1 MSHTRPDPD
10 ALLEKLQQEDARQQ
24 RGRLKIFFGS
34 CAGVGKTFAM
44 LTAAHARMQEGEDVL
59 VGVIETHG
67 RRDTESRLQGL
78 PQLPLKSL
86 SYRDKTLH
94 EFDLDG
100 ALARRPGL
108 LLVDEL
114 AHSNA
119 EGSRHRK
126 RWQDV
131 EELCSA
137 GIDVYTTL
145 NVQHLE
151 SLNDVVGQITGIRV
165 SETVPDK
172 VFDLADEV
180 TLVDLPPEELLQ
192 RLQEGKVYMS
202 QQAERARRHF
212 FRKGNLIALREMA
225 LRRTADR
232 VDAQMREYRTD
243 QSIQH
248 VWQTH
253 ERILV
258 GLGPG
263 PEAEQLVRTAARLAI
278 SMKAE
283 WLAAYVE
290 TPALQ
295 KLGHAERQ
303 AILDN
308 LRLAQ
313 TLGAATTATLSG
325 DEVSTVLLDYARS
338 RNVSRMVVGKPRRP
352 LLMRLF
358 IPSVTDQL
366 AKEATDIDLHVVVRQ
381 PKPRHKPAP
390 QHSLQ
395 MAANAHLS
403 GLKKRGYL
411 WALAI
416 SAATSVIAGML
427 LQYFEL
433 SNVIMLYLLGVML
446 ISIRYGRGPG
456 ILASILSV
464 SAFDFFFVPPK
475 LSFTVSDTQYLLTF
489 GIMLSVA
496 LVISNLTS
504 SLRYQAVIANYRERR
519 SLALYEIGKE
529 LASTMTTQH
538 IVEVSVHHIASLF
551 QSRAAILL
559 PDADDKLRAPE
570 ADAGH
575 GHTLADVDLGIAQ
588 WTFDHQEHAGL
599 GTNTL
604 PSSPVLYVPLK
615 APMRTRGVLAI
626 VPENQA
632 AIFLPEQRQ
641 LLDTFAAQIALA
653 LERKHYV
660 EVARDALISMESERL
675 RNSLLSAISHDLRTP
690 LTSLL
695 GIADQLRQAPDM
707 PADRHAQLET
717 MYDQAFRM
725 QQLVVNLLDMA
736 RLQAG
741 SVQLNSQWQVLEE
754 VLGSALRAMQPVSQ
768 QHRIEVT
775 LPPELPLLQFDAV
788 LLERVFCNLLDN
800 ACKYSPPNTTIRISA
815 QQHPGEVWVTVADE
829 GWGLPAG
836 METQIFQKFTRGKVE
851 SPQPGVGLGL
861 SICKAIIQAHGGALW
876 AEAQQPHGTRFI
888 FSLPLGEPPAPPLA
902 EETPA

>member
-1 MSHTRPDPD
+1 MPSPHDDRPPPESFL
-10 ALLEKLQQEDARQQ
+10 AGARGEEQAGA
-24 RGRLKIFFGS
+24 GRLKIFLGAS
-34 CAGVGKTFAM
+34 PGVGKTFAM
-44 LTAAHARMQEGEDVL
+44 IEEARVRQRAGRDVVVAL
-59 VGVIETHG
+59 VETHG
-67 RRDTESRLQGL
+67 RAETAALLDTLE
-78 PQLPLKSL
+78 QLPRRQVDYRGQVL
-86 SYRDKTLH
+86 S
-94 EFDLDG
+94 ELDVD
-100 ALARRPGL
+100 ALLARRPAIAL
-108 LLVDEL
+108 IDEL
-114 AHSNA
+114 AHTNA
-119 EGSRHRK
+119 PGSRHPK

-165 SETVPDK
+165 AETVPDK

-192 RLQEGKVYMS
+192 RLQDGKVYMP
-202 QQAERARRHF
+202 QQADRARKHF

-232 VDAQMREYRTD
+232 VDAQMREYRSD
-243 QSIQH
+243 QSIQP
-248 VWQTH
+248 VWQAH

-295 KLGHAERQ
+295 TLGHAQRQ
-303 AILDN
+303 AIVDN

-313 TLGAATTATLSG
+313 TLGATTTATLSG
-325 DEVSTVLLDYARS
+325 DAVSHVLLDYARS
-338 RNVSRMVVGKPRRP
+338 RNVSRLVVGKPRRS
-352 LLMRLF
+352 LFMRLLV
-358 IPSVTDQL
+358 PSVTDQL
-366 AKEATDIDLHVVVRQ
+366 AKEASDIDLHVVVRQ
-381 PKPRHKPAP
+381 PPQRHKPAP

-395 MAANAHLS
+395 LAANAHLT

-416 SAATSVIAGML
+416 SATTSVIAGML

-529 LASTMTTQH
+529 LASTMTTRH
-538 IVEVSVHHIASLF
+538 IVDVSVHHIASLF

-559 PDADDKLRAPE
+559 PDADDKLQLPE
-570 ADAGH
+570 ADHSH
-575 GHTLADVDLGIAQ
+575 GHTLIDIDLGIAQ
-588 WTFDHQEHAGL
+588 WTYDHQEHAGL

-632 AIFLPEQRQ
+632 AVFLPEQRQ

-660 EVARDALISMESERL
+660 EVARDALISMESEHLTR
-675 RNSLLSAISHDLRTP
+675 SAHA
-690 LTSLL
+690 
-695 GIADQLRQAPDM
+695 ADFSARHGRPVAPC
-707 PADRHAQLET
+707 
-717 MYDQAFRM
+717 
-725 QQLVVNLLDMA
+725 
-736 RLQAG
+736 
-741 SVQLNSQWQVLEE
+741 W
-754 VLGSALRAMQPVSQ
+754 
-768 QHRIEVT
+768 
-775 LPPELPLLQFDAV
+775 
-788 LLERVFCNLLDN
+788 
-800 ACKYSPPNTTIRISA
+800 
-815 QQHPGEVWVTVADE
+815 
-829 GWGLPAG
+829 
-836 METQIFQKFTRGKVE
+836 
-851 SPQPGVGLGL
+851 
-861 SICKAIIQAHGGALW
+861 
-876 AEAQQPHGTRFI
+876 
-888 FSLPLGEPPAPPLA
+888 
-902 EETPA
+902 